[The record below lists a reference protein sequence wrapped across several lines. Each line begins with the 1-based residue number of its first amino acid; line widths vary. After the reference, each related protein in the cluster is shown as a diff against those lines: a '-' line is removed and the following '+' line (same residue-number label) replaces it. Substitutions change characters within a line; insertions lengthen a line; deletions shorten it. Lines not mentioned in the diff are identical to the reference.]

1 MLTIPTISSE
11 SDYWTVKIKK
21 GFVNSKSGEAR
32 HTFTVNTSGEY
43 RLFIE
48 GLENK
53 NIHITGSIYIKL
65 KSWKLV

>member
-43 RLFIE
+43 RLFID
-48 GLENK
+48 GLE
-53 NIHITGSIYIKL
+53 IKTFI
-65 KSWKLV
+65 